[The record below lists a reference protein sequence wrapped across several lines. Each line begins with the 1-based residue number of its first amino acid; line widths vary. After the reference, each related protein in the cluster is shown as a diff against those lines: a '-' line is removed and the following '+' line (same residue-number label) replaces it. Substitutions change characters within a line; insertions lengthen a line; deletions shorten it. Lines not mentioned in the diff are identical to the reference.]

1 MTNKQSEIE
10 RARGRILT
18 NQGREKL
25 QPAIDKWASENGISK
40 ATPNQIYQRF
50 KDEKKYIGVDT
61 IRKILNGSKGVDKN
75 SIEVLF
81 NVFGL
86 TLESSDHQ
94 LEDDS
99 KPIIENLQLDDSQ
112 TRWVGRQTLI
122 KELIQKLQGNCRI
135 LSIVGIT
142 GIGKT
147 SLAKQLAKQPQL
159 SQKLPEK
166 EVSFFQE
173 SPKFQV
179 VAERIL
185 GAELANTPQYQQ
197 NTDNLINEMVDRL
210 KSQPILLILDM
221 IEVILKPDGKSGHW
235 FIKDDNDPPEKDSR
249 FARFLDRVVLAD
261 TMPSRIV
268 LTSQDRPPIMA
279 QGRYPND
286 RFFEQPLRGLSE
298 AEAIALFRQWDVTVE
313 GEKTQEY
320 LKRIFAVY
328 EGHPLA
334 LSAIAG
340 EVRESPYEG
349 NLESYWGDYGY
360 EIEDAENLKTKTDGD
375 PKEDK
380 PTIDRFS
387 PKLKDLVLIRI
398 ENTVERLRKA
408 DEIAHELLC
417 SGAMYRRPEERRA
430 WLTLMSEVDREK
442 KALAF
447 QTLQRRF
454 FLEEEKTSN
463 HQLLYRLHPLMR
475 RVALEHLDKLDMEV
489 QE

>member
-1 MTNKQSEIE
+1 MTKGQFEQAFKELTPRRREILLEFLAGKTDDAIAPKLCIEKNTVRQHISEISKLFGIKSDLPD
-10 RARGRILT
+10 GRNT
-18 NQGREKL
+18 NQRTELIALFAKYKPELLPQSPQNDFIHDG
-25 QPAIDKWASENGISK
+25 NGEIH
-40 ATPNQIYQRF
+40 T
-50 KDEKKYIGVDT
+50 E
-61 IRKILNGSKGVDKN
+61 
-75 SIEVLF
+75 
-81 NVFGL
+81 
-86 TLESSDHQ
+86 
-94 LEDDS
+94 
-99 KPIIENLQLDDSQ
+99 

-122 KELIQKLQGNCRI
+122 TELIQKLQGNCRI

-173 SPKFQV
+173 SPTFQV

-185 GAELANTPQYQQ
+185 GAEANNSELQK
-197 NTDNLINEMVDRL
+197 NTDNLINAMVNQL

-221 IEVILKPDGKSGHW
+221 IEVILEPDGKSGHQ
-235 FIKDDNDPPEKDSR
+235 FKDEL
-249 FARFLDRVVLAD
+249 FAKFLERVVLAD

-279 QGRYPND
+279 QGRYPD

-298 AEAIALFRQWDVTVE
+298 AEAIALFRKWGVLVE

-349 NLESYWGDYGY
+349 SIESYWGDYGY
-360 EIEDAENLKTKTDGD
+360 EIEQAEQLKAKTDGD
-375 PKEDK
+375 PSQDK
-380 PTIDRFS
+380 PDIDRFS

-398 ENTVERLRKA
+398 ENTINRLQMA
-408 DEIAHELLC
+408 DRIAHELLC
-417 SGAMYRRPEERRA
+417 SGAIYRRPEERGA
-430 WLTLMSEVDREK
+430 WLTLMSEFDREK

-447 QTLQRRF
+447 ETLRRRF
-454 FLEEEKTSN
+454 FLEEEKTAN

>member
-1 MTNKQSEIE
+1 MANDQAKKQ
-10 RARGRILT
+10 RNRGRILT
-18 NQGREKL
+18 EKGSQKL
-25 QPAIDKWASENGISK
+25 QQAIFKWVSDNEIQLSNEKIAEKASIDVGTV
-40 ATPNQIYQRF
+40 A
-50 KDEKKYIGVDT
+50 
-61 IRKILNGSKGVDKN
+61 KILKRTEGADLPK
-75 SIEVLF
+75 IIQLF
-81 NVFGL
+81 VAFGL
-86 TLESSDHQ
+86 ILDKDDHCSPNKTNSQ
-94 LEDDS
+94 PPEIEGNSNDS
-99 KPIIENLQLDDSQ
+99 K
-112 TRWVGRQTLI
+112 TRWVGRETLI
-122 KELIQKLQGNCRI
+122 NELIQKLQGNCRI
-135 LSIVGIT
+135 LSIVGLT

-147 SLAKQLAKQPQL
+147 SLAKQLAKQPQI
-159 SQKLPEK
+159 SQRLPEK
-166 EVSFFQE
+166 EISFFQE
-173 SPKFQV
+173 DPKFQV

-185 GAELANTPQYQQ
+185 GAEANSPQLQQ
-197 NTDNLINEMVDRL
+197 NTEHLVNAMVDRL

-221 IEVILKPDGKSGHW
+221 IEVILEPDGKSGHQ
-235 FIKDDNDPPEKDSR
+235 FKDEL
-249 FARFLDRVVLAD
+249 FAKFLDRVVLAD

-313 GEKTQEY
+313 GERTQEY

-349 NLESYWGDYGY
+349 NIESYWGDYGY
-360 EIEDAENLKTKTDGD
+360 EIEDAENLKAKTDGD
-375 PKEDK
+375 PKDDK

-454 FLEEEKTSN
+454 FLEEEKTAN

>member
-1 MTNKQSEIE
+1 MIKEQFD
-10 RARGRILT
+10 RA
-18 NQGREKL
+18 
-25 QPAIDKWASENGISK
+25 
-40 ATPNQIYQRF
+40 F
-50 KDEKKYIGVDT
+50 DELPP
-61 IRKILNGSKGVDKN
+61 RRR
-75 SIEVLF
+75 EVLLKF
-81 NVFGL
+81 LAGE
-86 TLESSDHQ
+86 T
-94 LEDDS
+94 DDAIAQS
-99 KPIIENLQLDDSQ
+99 LYITSNTVRQHIKEICDTFLVDVKNDLPPDKRQHRRPELIALFAQYKPELLPQSPKNDFIYDGNGDSNTE
-112 TRWVGRQTLI
+112 TRWVGRETLI
-122 KELIQKLQGNCRI
+122 KEIIEKLQGNCRI

-166 EVSFFQE
+166 EISFFQE
-173 SPKFQV
+173 SPTFQV
-179 VAERIL
+179 VADRIL
-185 GAELANTPQYQQ
+185 GAEANTPQLQGEK
-197 NTDNLINEMVDRL
+197 NTDNLVNAMVDRL

-221 IEVILKPDGKSGHW
+221 IEVILEPDRKSGHQ
-235 FIKDDNDPPEKDSR
+235 FKDEL
-249 FARFLDRVVLAD
+249 FAKFLDRVVLAD

-360 EIEDAENLKTKTDGD
+360 EIEDEENLKSKTDGD

-380 PTIDRFS
+380 PTIDIFS
-387 PKLKDLVLIRI
+387 RSLQDLVKTRI
-398 ENTVERLRKA
+398 ENTFNRLRDGYPLACK
-408 DEIAHELLC
+408 LLC
-417 SGAMYRRPEERRA
+417 LGATNRQAAERRA
-430 WLTLMSEVDREK
+430 WLFLIGEFPQNEQI
-442 KALAF
+442 LAW
-447 QTLQRRF
+447 QTLERRF
-454 FLEEEKTSN
+454 FLNEEKSPN
-463 HQLLYRLHPLMR
+463 SLQILYRLHPLMR
-475 RVALEHLDKLDMEV
+475 RVALENLSDLNREV
-489 QE
+489 QPSTRG

>member
-25 QPAIDKWASENGISK
+25 QPAIDNWASENGISK
-40 ATPNQIYQRF
+40 VTPNQIYKKF
-50 KDEKKYIGVDT
+50 KDQKEYIGSDT
-61 IRKILNGSKGVDKN
+61 IRKILTGSTGVDEK
-75 SIEVLF
+75 SIRILF
-81 NVFGL
+81 DVFEL
-86 TLESSDHQ
+86 TLESADHQ

-99 KPIIENLQLDDSQ
+99 KPIIDDPPSDDSQ
-112 TRWVGRQTLI
+112 TRWVGRETLI
-122 KELIQKLQGNCRI
+122 TEILQKLQGNCRI

-159 SQKLPEK
+159 SQKLPKK
-166 EVSFFQE
+166 EISFSQE
-173 SPKFQV
+173 SPTFQV

-185 GAELANTPQYQQ
+185 GAELANSPELQQ
-197 NTDNLINEMVDRL
+197 NTDHLVNAMVDRL

-221 IEVILKPDGKSGHW
+221 IEVILEPDGKSGHR
-235 FIKDDNDPPEKDSR
+235 FKDSL
-249 FARFLDRVVLAD
+249 FATFLDRVVLAD

-279 QGRYPND
+279 QGRYPDD
-286 RFFEQPLRGLSE
+286 RFFEKPLRGLE
-298 AEAIALFRQWDVTVE
+298 EEEAIALFRQWDVTVE

-349 NLESYWGDYGY
+349 SIESYWGDYGY
-360 EIEDAENLKTKTDGD
+360 EIEQAEQLKAKTDGD
-375 PKEDK
+375 PSQDK
-380 PTIDRFS
+380 PDIDRFS

-398 ENTVERLRKA
+398 ENTINRLQMA
-408 DEIAHELLC
+408 DRIAHELLC
-417 SGAMYRRPEERRA
+417 SGAIYRRPEELGA
-430 WLTLMSEVDREK
+430 WLTLMSEFDREK

-447 QTLQRRF
+447 QTLRRRF
-454 FLEEEKTSN
+454 FLEEEKTPN

-475 RVALEHLDKLDMEV
+475 RVALEHLDKLDIEV